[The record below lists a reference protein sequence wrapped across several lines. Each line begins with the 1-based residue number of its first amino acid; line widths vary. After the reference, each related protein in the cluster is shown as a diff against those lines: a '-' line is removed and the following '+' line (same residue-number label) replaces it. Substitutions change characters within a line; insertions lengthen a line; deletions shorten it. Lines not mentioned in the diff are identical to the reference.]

1 MGLIK
6 YRIEVMQACV
16 GGKRIEAKYK
26 GTDSWFSIE
35 NPDFN
40 WSGLSYR
47 VAPETKEEAAH
58 EVSKRMTALFQPESF
73 IYCEL
78 EDYKDTIERVFMEGV
93 EWQRSQ
99 Q

>member
-1 MGLIK
+1 MGSIK
-6 YRIEVMQACV
+6 YKIEVMQACE
-16 GGKRIEAKYK
+16 GGKRIEAKHK
-26 GTDSWFSIE
+26 GTGIWFPIE

-78 EDYKDTIERVFMEGV
+78 ENYKDTIERVFLEGV
-93 EWQRSQ
+93 AWKESQ